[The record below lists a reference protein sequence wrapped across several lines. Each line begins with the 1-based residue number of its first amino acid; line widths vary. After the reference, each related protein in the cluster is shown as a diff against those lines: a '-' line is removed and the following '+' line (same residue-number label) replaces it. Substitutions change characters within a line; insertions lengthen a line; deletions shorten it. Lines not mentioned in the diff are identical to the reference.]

1 MPLPTDFPQ
10 NALPYHDTKPQGA
23 PDFYFETNARFRF
36 LIRKLGRE
44 GWIRYLRDLGKS
56 YYAPVN
62 KQWRGGGLA
71 AVAQYWREF
80 FAAEPGAKIEVDEKE
95 DRVELVVH
103 ACPLIKQLRLG
114 KREIVKEFC
123 QHCYYLGQA
132 RASEAGMEMRLCG
145 GNGSCR
151 HTYVKRGVGLPSQEM
166 SEIKEARL

>member
-1 MPLPTDFPQ
+1 MSTP

-23 PDFYFETNARFRF
+23 ADFYYETNARFRF
-36 LIRKLGRE
+36 LLKKLGRE
-44 GWIRYLRDLGKS
+44 GWVRYLQDLGKS

-62 KQWRGGGLA
+62 EQWRDGGLK
-71 AVAQYWREF
+71 AVAHYWRDF
-80 FAAEPGAKIEVDEKE
+80 FAAEPGSKVEVDEKE

-103 ACPLIKQLRLG
+103 ECPLIKQLRIG

-132 RASEAGMEMRLCG
+132 RANEAGMEMRLCG

-151 HTYVKRGVGLPSQEM
+151 HTYAKHEAGLSQQEM
-166 SEIKEARL
+166 SEIKEAQL